1 MVTYFLPTVQC
12 ESLVQGAN
20 IDASVSV
27 VNYTDP
33 PLEGA
38 IANLSCPP
46 ELILTGPDS
55 AKCLG
60 NGEWEPDPREAK
72 CNG

>member
-1 MVTYFLPTVQC
+1 MCSLSAARC

-20 IDASVSV
+20 IASIV
-27 VNYTDP
+27 VVKHTDP
-33 PLEGA
+33 PLEGT

-55 AKCLG
+55 AICTG